1 MIAAEL
7 RGGNKPSLNDALG
20 WIGSRVD
27 DIYGTGVGRLE
38 DVWIDPGTGAPKWLL
53 VKEGR
58 FGGRTT
64 LIPFEDATA
73 GAGHVWIPYE
83 RDVVR
88 DAPAVTPGAPLT
100 QAVETALRA
109 HYSNHS
115 PTTPRQPQGQAVP
128 APAAHAGYEQ
138 YAHQYQLAQDPQAD
152 PYAAQARRPLPPS
165 PPPIPPGA
173 ALPPRPS
180 QIGRSSQL
188 AAVSGATA
196 PRHLAEQPAPPPP
209 RARYRAPDPRQFQ
222 PRPGHG
228 PYRPPAPVRPPVL
241 EHEGPGYPPQA
252 HFPAPQPVPPTQVH
266 HLNPPQ
272 QSAPPQQYPAPH
284 PQQPPPAYPQQPVYP
299 APAPAPTA
307 QQPQAPR
314 LRPQAPDD
322 GSQTVAIP
330 LVQGL
335 DQPYRVEIALTGELR
350 VSGELKSFS
359 IQPTEQREQDQPADP
374 SAPSA

>member
-109 HYSNHS
+109 HYAGHS
-115 PTTPRQPQGQAVP
+115 PTTPRQPQGQAAH

-138 YAHQYQLAQDPQAD
+138 YPHQYQLARDPQAD

-165 PPPIPPGA
+165 PPPIPPGTP
-173 ALPPRPS
+173 LPPRPS

-188 AAVSGATA
+188 AAVSGTAA
-196 PRHLAEQPAPPPP
+196 PRHLTEQAAPPPPP
-209 RARYRAPDPRQFQ
+209 RARPRAADVRAYQ
-222 PRPGHG
+222 PRHG
-228 PYRPPAPVRPPVL
+228 QGPFRPPAPIRPPML
-241 EHEGPGYPPQA
+241 EHEGPGYPSQA
-252 HFPAPQPVPPTQVH
+252 YFPAPQAVPPAQIH

-272 QSAPPQQYPAPH
+272 QQAPPPQHFPVQHAQQPPAPAY
-284 PQQPPPAYPQQPVYP
+284 PQPPAYPAQ
-299 APAPAPTA
+299 ATA
-307 QQPQAPR
+307 EQPQAPR
-314 LRPQAPDD
+314 LRPQSPDD
-322 GSQTVAIP
+322 PSQAVAIP

-359 IQPTEQREQDQPADP
+359 IQPTAQREQDQPADP
-374 SAPSA
+374 NAPSD